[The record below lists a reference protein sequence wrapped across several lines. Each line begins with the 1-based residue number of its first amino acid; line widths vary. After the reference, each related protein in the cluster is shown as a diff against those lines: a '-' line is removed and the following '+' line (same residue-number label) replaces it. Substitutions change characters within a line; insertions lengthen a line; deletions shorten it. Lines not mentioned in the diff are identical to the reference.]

1 MMKIYEVYTEENLQT
16 GAPSTWL
23 VVAKNQED
31 AIKIVIDEY
40 GEVGDL
46 VVEDEFNTTTPGSFY
61 FREW

>member
-23 VVAKNQED
+23 VVAKNQKE
-31 AIKIVIDEY
+31 AIERVLDEY
-40 GEVGDL
+40 GEVGNL
-46 VVEDEFNTTTPGSFY
+46 VVEDEFDTTTPGSFY